1 MSIYSVQSCI
11 SKKIT
16 IELSARVIYRFF
28 TSQLPIDI
36 PENSNAGYRVNH
48 MFYIIDVDNNELV
61 AEFEDYEKAFRKVSD
76 LQAWAA
82 ECETYIDYEIIEA
95 EDWSEC
101 QYKLAD

>member
-1 MSIYSVQSCI
+1 MY
-11 SKKIT
+11 
-16 IELSARVIYRFF
+16 
-28 TSQLPIDI
+28 
-36 PENSNAGYRVNH
+36 
-48 MFYIIDVDNNELV
+48 YIINVDNNESV
-61 AEFEDYEKAFRKVSD
+61 AEFEDYEKVFRKVSD